1 MSNDTL
7 NLCVLDSLN
16 KLVAPFLKVEQ
27 APLFSIG
34 NPVYSVKLSL
44 DPRETWVNGY
54 IENSNYSMFF
64 VEILQDG
71 RVKIKQIAC
80 NWVTRK
86 HHNGAFRT
94 RTTAATKARETI
106 QAWIDATLASI
117 KAKAKEDHPS
127 QPELAQ
133 DEKDW
138 RNA

>member
-7 NLCVLDSLN
+7 NTYVLDSLN
-16 KLVAPFLKVEQ
+16 KLVAPLLRVEK
-27 APLFSIG
+27 APLFSVG
-34 NPVYSVKLSL
+34 RPTFSVILSL
-44 DPRETWVNGY
+44 DPRETWVNG
-54 IENSNYSMFF
+54 ILESNYSVFF

-71 RVKIKQIAC
+71 RVKIKQIVC

-106 QAWIDATLASI
+106 QAWIDATLASVQ
-117 KAKAKEDHPS
+117 AKGKEDHPS